1 MIFETHAHY
10 DDEAFDEDRDELI
23 PGLYEKGI
31 EKIVNI
37 SVNRKTC
44 EDTLGLIEKYPF
56 FYGALGF
63 HPSECADF
71 NEAEYQWIKEA
82 AEHERVVAIG
92 EIGLDY
98 HWPEPERE
106 LQKRVFKEQLRLA
119 RETGLPIVVHSR
131 DAAKDT
137 MDILKEH
144 GAGLSGVV
152 HCYSYHAQDA
162 LEYVRLGFNIGI
174 GGVITF
180 KNAHKLREVAE
191 AVPLE
196 SIVIETDCPYL
207 APEPYRGKRNCSL
220 YLTYVIDKL
229 AEIKGIT
236 SEEAEQATWQN
247 AMRMYNLI

>member
-10 DDEAFDEDRDELI
+10 DDEAFDADRNELI
-23 PGLYEKGI
+23 PELYREGI
-31 EKIVNI
+31 GKIVNI

-44 EDTLGLIEKYPF
+44 EETLGLIEKYPF
-56 FYGALGF
+56 FYGALGY
-63 HPSECADF
+63 HPSECEEF
-71 NEAEYQWIKEA
+71 GETQYRWIKDA
-82 AEHERVVAIG
+82 SSHERVVAIG

-106 LQKRVFKEQLRLA
+106 LQKEVFKQQLRLA
-119 RETGLPIVVHSR
+119 RETELPVVVHSR

-144 GAGLSGVV
+144 GRGLTGVV
-152 HCYSYHAQDA
+152 HCYSYHVQDA
-162 LEYVRLGFNIGI
+162 LEYIRMGFYIGV

-180 KNAHKLREVAE
+180 KNAHKLREVVE

-196 SIVIETDCPYL
+196 NIVIETDCPYL

-220 YLTYVIDKL
+220 YLKYVAEKL
-229 AEIKGIT
+229 AEIKNVT
-236 SEEAEQATWQN
+236 VEEAEERTFQN
-247 AMRMYNLI
+247 AVRMYNII